1 MADTVQTLKKRISRL
16 EARLEAMERERRD
29 YLQDRAL
36 IALLSDGDNQ
46 RLDAGVFEQISG
58 VAFHGNRFVLLAFTD
73 HSSEPGT
80 RDEAPVWESLNSTY
94 YRVLSRLIVPCFSEM
109 EAFMT
114 ANFNGCIFG
123 LANLPDSLSP
133 EDYRRVFTDIGAAV
147 NRAVEAAE
155 GFRFQIAISP
165 IGYGRETLP
174 ELRRNTEMLLEYW
187 NIMGDVLPEVLFY
200 QDAAYSEKE
209 LQAVE
214 SRQTNE
220 QFSDYINRGDFDR
233 AKDFFHREILGEF
246 LDNHISATL
255 LRFRIAAMMDYMLQ
269 TLSRASQELGLGQ
282 VLEETG
288 ALEHLLNAATL
299 DDISRQMDGI
309 LDALSCQWK
318 TAGTANQQLARRA
331 RAYIDENYHNRDLN
345 VNMLAEFLQVSP
357 SHVTRVFRGCYGIR
371 ALDYIQQVRIRAAKG
386 LLSRGMTLKEIA
398 DQVGYGAQINM
409 IRAFKRLEGKTPS
422 EFGLS
427 EEPTHR
433 GL

>member
-1 MADTVQTLKKRISRL
+1 MGDRDQAMKQRISQL
-16 EARLEAMERERRD
+16 EAKLAAMERERRE
-29 YLQDRAL
+29 YLLDRAL

-46 RLDAGVFEQISG
+46 RLGADVFEQISG
-58 VAFHGNRFVLLAFTD
+58 VRFHGNRFVLCAFSD
-73 HSSEPGT
+73 HSSEPGA

-94 YRVLSRLIVPCFSEM
+94 YRVLSRLIIPCFSEM

-123 LANLPDSLSP
+123 LANLPDSLAP
-133 EDYRRVFTDIGAAV
+133 EDCRRVFTDIGQAV

-155 GFRFQIAISP
+155 GFRFQIAVSP
-165 IGYGRETLP
+165 IGYGLSVLP
-174 ELRRNTEMLLEYW
+174 ELRRNTEMLIEYW

-200 QDAAYSEKE
+200 QDVAHSKE
-209 LQAVE
+209 ELKTVE

-233 AKDFFHREILGEF
+233 AKEFFHREILGKF
-246 LDNHISATL
+246 FDSHTSATL

-269 TLSRASQELGLGQ
+269 TLSRASQELGIEQ
-282 VLEETG
+282 ALEETG
-288 ALEHLLNAATL
+288 ALEQLLGATTL
-299 DDISRQMDGI
+299 EEISRQMDNI

-318 TAGTANQQLARRA
+318 TAGTAGQQLARRA

-345 VNMLAEFLQVSP
+345 VNMLAEFFQVSP
-357 SHVTRVFRGCYGIR
+357 SYVTRAFRSCYDIR

-386 LLSRGMTLKEIA
+386 LLSRGLTLKEIA
-398 DQVGYGAQINM
+398 EQVGYGAQINM

-422 EFGLS
+422 EFGLT
-427 EEPTHR
+427 EAPE
-433 GL
+433 G